1 MKNGNLTM
9 LIGETRVGPSE
20 MPGALEAHV
29 RSMFADRPVVVLNCV
44 EHGVPAGLDGRLIGH
59 PNGYVGYQ
67 PDKGLL
73 AMLALGTMKSGN
85 PEVVLLDDVDFKV
98 N

>member
-1 MKNGNLTM
+1 MKNGKLTM
-9 LIGETRVGPSE
+9 LIGESQVGPSE

-29 RSMFADRPVVVLNCV
+29 RNMFGDQVLVLDCV